1 MEKLEVK
8 PQFVVGC
15 ASGASSKYRGGWV
28 FRVEVVTDNPA
39 VLTQQMMEAICKQ
52 IMKLDDVCQ
61 VLVEELY
68 EDIKLF
74 KIKEEESYEE
84 SC

>member
-1 MEKLEVK
+1 MKKLEVK
-8 PQFVVGC
+8 PQFVVSCGS
-15 ASGASSKYRGGWV
+15 ATSSKYRGGWV

-52 IMKLDDVCQ
+52 ILKLDDVCQ

-68 EDIKLF
+68 EDTKLF
-74 KIKEEESYEE
+74 KIKEGEKP
-84 SC
+84 

>member
-1 MEKLEVK
+1 MVNRLEVK

-15 ASGASSKYRGGWV
+15 ASATSSKYRGGWV

-74 KIKEEESYEE
+74 KIKEGEQP
-84 SC
+84 